1 MSLRRTTARTSVS
14 RLATF
19 SSIALLASI
28 TLTQPAA
35 ADPLAPDR
43 VATSACGTLLSEAEI
58 GTVAALS
65 DTSTITAPTPI
76 DRLEDEVDRQQR
88 ISEIL
93 TSHGDRRGLFGIGLD
108 AVVQQAVMPLQRD
121 PAAFAVPAWA
131 HAISTD
137 LLRRYLDNVHAEFTG
152 TPAEPAW
159 QRYFDLT
166 RDCALSPARVA
177 MIGYNAHLTVDLAR
191 AVAATGTTDRNVPD
205 YYKIVDSIATDG
217 DAIVT
222 RTKAAYGADLGPLWR
237 FYFVGEGLDRLA
249 GEGVASELLLRAAD
263 SGYNTL
269 TLANG
274 FALQNPQIA
283 PAATAEMEALWG
295 TADGAIELLT
305 RLGGL

>member
-1 MSLRRTTARTSVS
+1 MSPRRTTSRTSVS
-14 RLATF
+14 RLATLT
-19 SSIALLASI
+19 SIALLASL

-35 ADPLAPDR
+35 ADP
-43 VATSACGTLLSEAEI
+43 ATAAACGAPLSAAEA

-65 DTSTITAPTPI
+65 DTTTITATASM
-76 DRLEDEVDRQQR
+76 DRLEEEVVRQQR
-88 ISEIL
+88 ISDIL
-93 TSHGDRRGLFGIGLD
+93 VSHGDRRGLFGIGLD
-108 AVVQQAVMPLQRD
+108 AVVQRAVMPLQRD
-121 PAAFAVPAWA
+121 PAAFVTPEWA
-131 HAISTD
+131 HAISID

-152 TPAEPAW
+152 APTEPAW
-159 QRYFDLT
+159 QRYFALS
-166 RDCALSPARVA
+166 RDCTLSPARVA

-191 AVAATGTTDRNVPD
+191 AVAATGTTERNVAD

-222 RTKAAYGADLGPLWR
+222 RTKAVYGADLGPLWR
-237 FYFVGEGLDRLA
+237 FYFLGEGLDRIA

-274 FALQNPQIA
+274 FALQNPQTA
-283 PAATAEMEALWG
+283 PAATAEMEALWA

>member
-14 RLATF
+14 RLAAL
-19 SSIALLASI
+19 SSITLLASI
-28 TLTQPAA
+28 ALAQPAA
-35 ADPLAPDR
+35 ADPLPA
-43 VATSACGTLLSEAEI
+43 SACGTPLSAAEA

-65 DTSTITAPTPI
+65 DTSTITATASM
-76 DRLEDEVDRQQR
+76 DRLEEEVVRQQR
-88 ISEIL
+88 ISDIL
-93 TSHGDRRGLFGIGLD
+93 VSHGDRRGLFGIGLD
-108 AVVQQAVMPLQRD
+108 AVVQRAVMPLQRD
-121 PAAFAVPAWA
+121 SAAFVTPEWA

-152 TPAEPAW
+152 APTEPAW
-159 QRYFDLT
+159 GRYFALS
-166 RDCALSPARVA
+166 RDCTMSPARVA

-191 AVAATGTTDRNVPD
+191 AVATTGTTERNVAD

-217 DAIVT
+217 DTIVT
-222 RTKAAYGADLGPLWR
+222 RTNAAYGADLGPLWR
-237 FYFVGEGLDRLA
+237 FYFLGEGLDRLA

-274 FALQNPQIA
+274 FALQNPQTA
-283 PAATAEMEALWG
+283 PAATAEMEALWA